1 MANTINLDDNKPGH
15 VIHWVEKGGAAE
27 YGGLND
33 GDRLTAIDGKDVVD
47 LSYEEVITILEKVR
61 FKNSMTPSGSTELIA
76 KLIGLTIKISGMS
89 RCWRSW
95 FDNSI

>member
-1 MANTINLDDNKPGH
+1 MDDNKPGH

-47 LSYEEVITILEKVR
+47 LSYEEVITILEKVK
-61 FKNSMTPSGSTELIA
+61 FSKCIMTSLQPLVTGKIIFRRAVMLE
-76 KLIGLTIKISGMS
+76 KLV
-89 RCWRSW
+89 
-95 FDNSI
+95 